1 MPIWEGPYEVEKV
14 ISATSYKLLVPDKR
28 SHTIVVHINRL
39 KPWKTPTANLFRFVV
54 AEESEGTSEPV
65 GKVKMG
71 GSVLSE
77 FQKMELQKLLDGY
90 GNIVT
95 SALGKVS
102 STHHTINTGDSP
114 PIRSHPYRIALGWRA
129 ELKEGVLRLVR
140 QGKLVPSQSPWSA
153 PMVPVRKPS
162 GAIRLCIDYRRLN
175 QATVPDPYEMPRVE
189 DLLDDV
195 AEAAWLSKLDMNQ
208 GFYQVPPQAD
218 SGPKTAFCSP
228 WGKFCFTRMPFG
240 MMNAPATFQRC
251 MDEALTDQSEN
262 TGCPCLLPDM
272 GGAPPPYR

>member
-1 MPIWEGPYEVEKV
+1 M
-14 ISATSYKLLVPDKR
+14 
-28 SHTIVVHINRL
+28 
-39 KPWKTPTANLFRFVV
+39 V

-65 GKVKMG
+65 GKVKMEE
-71 GSVLSE
+71 SVLSE

-90 GNIVT
+90 RYVVT
-95 SALGKVS
+95 IALGKVS

-114 PIRSHPYRIALGWRA
+114 PIRSHPYRIAPGWRA
-129 ELKEGVLRLVR
+129 KLKEEVLRLVR
-140 QGKLVPSQSPWSA
+140 QGILVPSQSPWSA

-175 QATVPDPYEMPRVE
+175 QATVPDPHQMPRVE

-195 AEAAWLSKLDMNQ
+195 AEATWLSKLDMNQ
-208 GFYQVPPQAD
+208 GFYQVPLQAD
-218 SGPKTAFCSP
+218 SDPKTAFCSP

-262 TGCPCLLPDM
+262 TGTYIEDVLV
-272 GGAPPPYR
+272 YSRT